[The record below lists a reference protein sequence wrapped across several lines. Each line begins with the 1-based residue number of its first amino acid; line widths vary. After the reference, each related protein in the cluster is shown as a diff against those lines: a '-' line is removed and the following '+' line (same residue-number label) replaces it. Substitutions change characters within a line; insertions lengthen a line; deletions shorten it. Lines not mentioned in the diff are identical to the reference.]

1 MSWMIDQY
9 DVIELL
15 AEGGTGKV
23 YKAVD
28 VSNGQLV
35 AIKILHEANSRNQAL
50 VEQFIFEANQY
61 LYLNHFHIVKL
72 KNFTIKPIPYLVM
85 EFVQGETIEYRIN
98 NVTGPM
104 PEHIVTNIM
113 LQLLDA
119 IAYAHSFNVLH
130 LDIKPS
136 NIMIDKNNMIKVLDF
151 GIARNTLF
159 DNITAADG
167 TPFYMSPEQIKK
179 QTVTERTDVYAI
191 GLTMFKM
198 LCGKLPFDHQI
209 EQDKLFDKILKGDI
223 PPLKSIYPAVS
234 EKAEKIVKKAISTDP
249 GFRFAS
255 CNQFKEEIYN
265 LV

>member
-1 MSWMIDQY
+1 MSWMIDHY
-9 DVIELL
+9 DIIELL

-35 AIKILHEANSRNQAL
+35 AIKILHEANRKNKAL
-50 VEQFIFEANQY
+50 VDQFIFEANQY
-61 LYLNHFHIVKL
+61 LYLTHFHIPKL
-72 KNFTIKPIPYLVM
+72 IHFSNQPIPYLVM

-104 PEHIVTNIM
+104 PEHMVVNIM

-119 IAYAHSFNVLH
+119 IAYAHSFNVFH

-151 GIARNTLF
+151 GIARSKQF
-159 DNITAADG
+159 DNITCADG

-179 QTVTERTDVYAI
+179 QPVTERTDVYAI

-198 LCGKLPFDHQI
+198 LCGRLPFDHQI
-209 EQDKLFDKILKGDI
+209 EQDKLFEIILKGDI
-223 PPLKSIYPAVS
+223 PSLKSIYPPVS
-234 EKAEKIVKKAISTDP
+234 GEAEKIVRKAISTDP
-249 GFRFAS
+249 DFRYAS